1 MLNKSLIKARRPY
14 EDRLEIITLCER
26 LKSFYEKYK
35 GTCESIV
42 PGVETVWFDNPEYQR
57 ELVWTLNQK
66 QDYVTNL
73 FNGMAEIRPTI
84 LLYYEGKK
92 DVYEVLDGKQRL
104 TTLFQFIDNE
114 FAIIVDGE
122 DVYFNDL
129 VDTDKKFILN
139 HNVYWTRIM
148 SFKVLEPIA
157 LEDKLTL
164 FLEKNYLG
172 TRMSDEQINKV
183 LNMLDDIK
191 KQLRGAC
198 YEF

>member
-1 MLNKSLIKARRPY
+1 MLDKSLVKARRPY

-26 LKSFYEKYK
+26 LKSFYEKYN

-42 PGVETVWFDNPEYQR
+42 PGVETVWFDTPEYQR
-57 ELVWTLNQK
+57 ALVWTLKQK
-66 QDYVTNL
+66 QDYITNL
-73 FNGMAEIRPTI
+73 FNGMAEIKPTI
-84 LLYYEGKK
+84 LLYYADNK
-92 DVYEVLDGKQRL
+92 DIYEVLDGKQRL

-122 DVYFNDL
+122 EVYFNDL
-129 VDTDKKFILN
+129 IDTDKKFILN
-139 HNVYWTRIM
+139 PNVYWTRIM

-191 KQLRGAC
+191 K
-198 YEF
+198 

>member
-26 LKSFYEKYK
+26 LKSFYDKYK
-35 GTCESIV
+35 GICKNIV
-42 PGVETVWFDNPEYQR
+42 PFDTPEYQR
-57 ELVWTLNQK
+57 ALVWTLKQK
-66 QDYVTNL
+66 QDYITNL

-84 LLYYEGKK
+84 LLYYEDKK
-92 DVYEVLDGKQRL
+92 DIYEVLDGKQRL

-122 DVYFNDL
+122 EVYFNDL
-129 VDTDKKFILN
+129 IDTDKKFILN

-172 TRMSDEQINKV
+172 THMSDEQINKV

-191 KQLRGAC
+191 K
-198 YEF
+198 

>member
-122 DVYFNDL
+122 EVYFNDL

-191 KQLRGAC
+191 K
-198 YEF
+198 

>member
-26 LKSFYEKYK
+26 LKSFYDKYK
-35 GTCESIV
+35 GTCKNIV
-42 PGVETVWFDNPEYQR
+42 AGGEVVWFDNPEYQR
-57 ELVWTLNQK
+57 TLVWTLKQK
-66 QDYVTNL
+66 QDYITNL

-84 LLYYEGKK
+84 LLYYEDNK
-92 DVYEVLDGKQRL
+92 DIYEVLDGKQRL

-114 FAIIVDGE
+114 FAIIVEGE
-122 DVYFNDL
+122 EVHFNDL
-129 VDTDKKFILN
+129 IDTDKKFILN

-191 KQLRGAC
+191 K
-198 YEF
+198 

>member
-42 PGVETVWFDNPEYQR
+42 PCVETVWFDNPEYQR

-191 KQLRGAC
+191 K
-198 YEF
+198 

>member
-14 EDRLEIITLCER
+14 EDRLEIITLSER
-26 LKSFYEKYK
+26 LKGFYEKYK

-57 ELVWTLNQK
+57 GLVWTLKQK
-66 QDYVTNL
+66 QDYVINL
-73 FNGMAEIRPTI
+73 FNGMADIKPTI
-84 LLYYEGKK
+84 LLYYEDNK
-92 DVYEVLDGKQRL
+92 DIYEVLDGKQRL

-122 DVYFNDL
+122 EIYFNDL
-129 VDTDKKFILN
+129 IDEDKKFILN
-139 HNVYWTRIM
+139 HNVSWTRIM
-148 SFKVLEPIA
+148 PFVIMKPIA

-183 LNMLDDIK
+183 LNMLDNVQK
-191 KQLRGAC
+191 
-198 YEF
+198 

>member
-26 LKSFYEKYK
+26 LKSFYDMYK
-35 GTCESIV
+35 GTRKNIV
-42 PGVETVWFDNPEYQR
+42 AGGEVVWFDNPEYQR
-57 ELVWTLNQK
+57 TLVWTLKQK
-66 QDYVTNL
+66 QDYINNL
-73 FNGMAEIRPTI
+73 FNGMAEISPTI
-84 LLYYEGKK
+84 LLYYEDKK
-92 DVYEVLDGKQRL
+92 DIYEVLDGKQRL

-122 DVYFNDL
+122 EVYFNDL
-129 VDTDKKFILN
+129 IDTDKKFILN

-191 KQLRGAC
+191 K
-198 YEF
+198 

>member
-1 MLNKSLIKARRPY
+1 MLNKSLIKARRLY

-26 LKSFYEKYK
+26 LKSFYDKYK
-35 GTCESIV
+35 GTCKNIV
-42 PGVETVWFDNPEYQR
+42 AGGEVVWFDNPEYR
-57 ELVWTLNQK
+57 RKLVWTLKQK
-66 QDYVTNL
+66 QDYINNL

-84 LLYYEGKK
+84 LLYYEDNK
-92 DVYEVLDGKQRL
+92 DIYEVLDGKQRL

-122 DVYFNDL
+122 EVHFNDL
-129 VDTDKKFILN
+129 IDTDKKFILN

-164 FLEKNYLG
+164 YLEKNYLG
-172 TRMSDEQINKV
+172 TRMSDEQISKV

-191 KQLRGAC
+191 K
-198 YEF
+198 

>member
-26 LKSFYEKYK
+26 LKSFYDKYK
-35 GTCESIV
+35 GTCKNIV
-42 PGVETVWFDNPEYQR
+42 AGGEVVWFDNPEYQR
-57 ELVWTLNQK
+57 TLVWTLKQK
-66 QDYVTNL
+66 QDYINNL

-84 LLYYEGKK
+84 LLYYEDKK
-92 DVYEVLDGKQRL
+92 DIYEVLDGKQRL

-122 DVYFNDL
+122 EVYFNDL
-129 VDTDKKFILN
+129 IDTDKKFILN

-172 TRMSDEQINKV
+172 THMSDEQINKV

-191 KQLRGAC
+191 K
-198 YEF
+198 